1 MIYLDNAA
9 TTFPK
14 SEAVY
19 REMDRVNRTLA
30 VNSGRGAYKVAKE
43 AADIIAST
51 KKRLLKMFNAE
62 GYYDVVFTPSVT
74 HALNQVIG
82 GFDVTSST
90 NMYCSPYEHNA
101 VARTLHHRLFEAGT
115 DEILLPLKKNLEV
128 DLDKTE
134 FLFSTKSPDAVFAT
148 AVSNVT
154 GYVLPVTEITD
165 MVHRYGGIVVID
177 AAQAAGLVPM
187 DLWKTPADIVCFA
200 GHKTLCGPFGIG
212 GFLIRRGT
220 KLDPCFFGGTGSDS
234 LNLDMPKEAPGMY
247 EASSPNIT
255 AIAGL
260 NAALTEMDV
269 ESHYKQVMEL
279 TEYAYEKLAVV
290 PSIRMK
296 GQIKG
301 ADQIG
306 ILSFVVDGY
315 RSDEVGAILDD
326 EFDIAVRTGYHCAPY
341 IHDYLN
347 DKQCG
352 GTTRIGLGRFNTKEE
367 IDKLTEALSTL

>member
-1 MIYLDNAA
+1 
-9 TTFPK
+9 
-14 SEAVY
+14 
-19 REMDRVNRTLA
+19 
-30 VNSGRGAYKVAKE
+30 
-43 AADIIAST
+43 
-51 KKRLLKMFNAE
+51 
-62 GYYDVVFTPSVT
+62 
-74 HALNQVIG
+74 
-82 GFDVTSST
+82 
-90 NMYCSPYEHNA
+90 
-101 VARTLHHRLFEAGT
+101 
-115 DEILLPLKKNLEV
+115 
-128 DLDKTE
+128 
-134 FLFSTKSPDAVFAT
+134 
-148 AVSNVT
+148 
-154 GYVLPVTEITD
+154 
-165 MVHRYGGIVVID
+165 
-177 AAQAAGLVPM
+177 
-187 DLWKTPADIVCFA
+187 
-200 GHKTLCGPFGIG
+200 
-212 GFLIRRGT
+212 
-220 KLDPCFFGGTGSDS
+220 
-234 LNLDMPKEAPGMY
+234 MPKEAPGMY